1 MATEDGIHQSVV
13 FSFASYHEVNFMNQK
28 EFPEAIEMEKQ
39 LLSAMFMKEGKVVPD
54 VTTIIDADDLY
65 RPEHRLVF
73 QAILRLYAK
82 RLPIDYLAVEE
93 ELRKTGDFGRI
104 DHRYLLGLIDAT
116 FTTARAEY
124 HANIIKEKANLR
136 KLIELSDVI
145 QDEASRQEKSFN
157 EILAFAESH
166 LSNWSRSSLPS
177 KSSHLADYFAH
188 HLKADINS
196 LKNYANRLTG
206 FNNLDQQQ
214 FFSPGLY
221 VIGATPAAGKTT
233 FCWQL
238 LEQIAER
245 GEDCIYC
252 SYEMS
257 DLELFTKTAA
267 RRLFLRDKQTTLT
280 AADIRRG
287 AWSAQLDC
295 VISEVANS
303 QANLQVLELQDE
315 SIDELLI
322 RLKPLCFD
330 KQKAPVIC
338 LDYLQIVPSSKE
350 STKLGVD
357 DSVRKLKKFQRDT
370 NSTFIVISSFNRA
383 NYTQSVSFESFKES
397 GNIEYTADVVWA
409 LQLFVLNSINPSNIA
424 DSRKKIDE
432 AKKQQPRHIQLKCLK
447 NRQGTNYDCFFNYF
461 SAHDYFE
468 PCEKFKENER
478 SADKE
483 PSSSERRIKHGRL

>member
-1 MATEDGIHQSVV
+1 
-13 FSFASYHEVNFMNQK
+13 MNRK

-39 LLSAMFMKEGKVVPD
+39 LLSAMFMKEGIVIPEVAA
-54 VTTIIDADDLY
+54 IIDADDLY

-82 RLPIDYLAVEE
+82 KLPIDYLAVEE
-93 ELRKTGDFGRI
+93 ELRKSGDFGKI
-104 DHRYLLGLIDAT
+104 EHRYLLSLIDAT
-116 FTTARAEY
+116 FTTARAQY
-124 HANIIKEKANLR
+124 HAAIIKEKANLR
-136 KLIELSDVI
+136 KLIELSDLLI
-145 QDEASRQEKSFN
+145 DEAELGEKPFTDIIAYAQSQ
-157 EILAFAESH
+157 
-166 LSNWSRSSLPS
+166 LSSWSRYSLPS
-177 KSSHLADYFAH
+177 KSSHLADYFANY
-188 HLKADINS
+188 LKADIDS

-206 FNNLDQQQ
+206 FKNIDEQQ

-257 DLELFTKTAA
+257 DLELFTKTVA
-267 RRLFLRDKQTTLT
+267 RRLFLRDKQTSLT

-287 AWSAQLDC
+287 SWSAQLDN

-303 QANLQVLELQDE
+303 KSNLQVLELQDE

-350 STKLGVD
+350 TTKLGVD

-383 NYTQSVSFESFKES
+383 NYTQGVSFESFKES

-409 LQLFVLNSINPSNIA
+409 LQLNILNSINPSNIA
-424 DSRKKIDE
+424 DSRKKIDD
-432 AKKQQPRHIQLKCLK
+432 AKKKQPRQIQLKCLK
-447 NRQGTNYDCFFNYF
+447 NRQGTNYDCYFNYF

-468 PCEKFKENER
+468 PCDKFTENNSKSCER
-478 SADKE
+478 KQ
-483 PSSSERRIKHGRL
+483 

>member
-1 MATEDGIHQSVV
+1 
-13 FSFASYHEVNFMNQK
+13 MNPK

-39 LLSAMFMKEGKVVPD
+39 LLSAMFMKEGLIVPA
-54 VTTIIDADDLY
+54 VSNILDAEDLY
-65 RPEHRLVF
+65 RVEHRLVF

-82 RLPIDYLAVEE
+82 KLPIDYLAVEE
-93 ELRKTGDFGRI
+93 ELRKTGDFGKI
-104 DHRYLLGLIDAT
+104 EHRYLLSLIDAT

-136 KLIELSDVI
+136 KLIELSDVLI
-145 QDEASRQEKSFN
+145 DEAQRGEKSFN
-157 EILAFAESH
+157 EILAYAESQ
-166 LSNWSRSSLPS
+166 LSCWCRCALPS
-177 KSSHLADYFAH
+177 KSSQLADYFAN

-206 FNNLDQQQ
+206 FNNLDQHQ

-238 LEQIAER
+238 LEQLAEH
-245 GEDCIYC
+245 GESCIYC

-257 DLELFTKTAA
+257 DIELFTKTAA
-267 RRLFLRDKQTTLT
+267 RRLFLRDKQTSLT

-287 AWSAQLDC
+287 FWSAQLDC
-295 VISEVANS
+295 IINEVANS
-303 QANLQVLELQDE
+303 KTNLQVLALQDE

-330 KQKAPVIC
+330 KQKAPIIC

-383 NYTQSVSFESFKES
+383 NYTQGVSFESFKES

-409 LQLFVLNSINPSNIA
+409 LQLNVLNSINSSNIA
-424 DSRKKIDE
+424 DLRKKIDD
-432 AKKQQPRHIQLKCLK
+432 AKKQQPRQILLKCLK

-468 PCEKFKENER
+468 PCDKFVENNR
-478 SADKE
+478 A
-483 PSSSERRIKHGRL
+483 SSERKQ

>member
-1 MATEDGIHQSVV
+1 
-13 FSFASYHEVNFMNQK
+13 MNQK

-54 VTTIIDADDLY
+54 VAAIIDADDLY
-65 RPEHRLVF
+65 RVEHRLVF

-93 ELRKTGDFGRI
+93 ELRKTGDFGKI
-104 DHRYLLGLIDAT
+104 EHRYLLSLIDATFTTAT

-124 HANIIKEKANLR
+124 HAYIIKEKANLR
-136 KLIELSDVI
+136 KLIELSDVLK
-145 QDEASRQEKSFN
+145 DEAERGEKSFA
-157 EILAFAESH
+157 EILAYAENQ
-166 LSNWSRSSLPS
+166 LSSWSRSSLPS
-177 KSSHLADYFAH
+177 KSSQLADYFAN
-188 HLKADINS
+188 HLKADIIS

-221 VIGATPAAGKTT
+221 VIGATPATGKTT

-238 LEQIAER
+238 LEQLAER

-257 DLELFTKTAA
+257 DIELFTKTAA

-287 AWSAQLDC
+287 SWSAQLDN

-303 QANLQVLELQDE
+303 KTNLQILELQDE

-383 NYTQSVSFESFKES
+383 NYTQGVSFESFKES

-409 LQLFVLNSINPSNIA
+409 LQLFVLNSINPSNIG

-432 AKKQQPRHIQLKCLK
+432 AKKKQPRQIQLKCLK
-447 NRQGTNYDCFFNYF
+447 NRQGTNYDCFFKYF
-461 SAHDYFE
+461 AAHDYFE
-468 PCEKFKENER
+468 PC
-478 SADKE
+478 DKE
-483 PSSSERRIKHGRL
+483 AFKGKYSPDDDID

>member
-1 MATEDGIHQSVV
+1 
-13 FSFASYHEVNFMNQK
+13 MNQK

-39 LLSAMFMKEGKVVPD
+39 LLSAMFMKEGLVVPD
-54 VTTIIDADDLY
+54 VVAIIDADDLY

-82 RLPIDYLAVEE
+82 KLPIDYLAVEE
-93 ELRKTGDFGRI
+93 ELRKTGDFGKI
-104 DHRYLLGLIDAT
+104 EHRYLLSLIDAT

-136 KLIELSDVI
+136 KLIDLSDI
-145 QDEASRQEKSFN
+145 LIDEAQRGEKSFA
-157 EILAFAESH
+157 EILAYAESH
-166 LSNWSRSSLPS
+166 LSSWNRFTLPS
-177 KSSHLADYFAH
+177 N
-188 HLKADINS
+188 HLKADIDNI
-196 LKNYANRLTG
+196 KNYANRLTG
-206 FNNLDQQQ
+206 FKNIDDNQ
-214 FFSPGLY
+214 FFSSGLY

-238 LEQIAER
+238 LEQLAQN
-245 GEDCIYC
+245 GESCVYC

-257 DLELFTKTAA
+257 GLELFTKTAA

-287 AWSAQLDC
+287 SQSAQLDC
-295 VISEVANS
+295 VINEVAN
-303 QANLQVLELQDE
+303 QQMNLQVFELQDE

-322 RLKPLCFD
+322 RLKPLCLD

-338 LDYLQIVPSSKE
+338 LDYLQIKE

-370 NSTFIVISSFNRA
+370 NTTFIVISSFNRA
-383 NYTQSVSFESFKES
+383 NYTQGVSFESFKES

-409 LQLFVLNSINPSNIA
+409 LQLNVLNSINPSNIA
-424 DSRKKIDE
+424 DARKKIDE
-432 AKKQQPRHIQLKCLK
+432 AKKKQPRQIQLKCLK
-447 NRQGTNYDCFFNYF
+447 NRQGTNYDCYFNYF
-461 SAHDYFE
+461 SAHDYFK
-468 PCEKFKENER
+468 PCDKNDFKRNY
-478 SADKE
+478 SPAVDDD
-483 PSSSERRIKHGRL
+483 ID

>member
-1 MATEDGIHQSVV
+1 
-13 FSFASYHEVNFMNQK
+13 MNQK

-39 LLSAMFMKEGKVVPD
+39 LLSAMFMKEGLVVPD
-54 VTTIIDADDLY
+54 VAAIIDSDDLY
-65 RPEHRLVF
+65 RVEHRLVF

-93 ELRKTGDFGRI
+93 ELRKSGDFGKI
-104 DHRYLLGLIDAT
+104 EHRYLLSLIDAT

-136 KLIELSDVI
+136 KLIELSDI
-145 QDEASRQEKSFN
+145 LIDEAERGEKSFA
-157 EILAFAESH
+157 EIISFAENH
-166 LSNWSRSSLPS
+166 LSGWSRSSVPPKTLQ
-177 KSSHLADYFAH
+177 LADYFAN
-188 HLKADINS
+188 HLKTDIDQ
-196 LKNYANRLTG
+196 LKNYAQRLTG
-206 FNNLDQQQ
+206 FKNIDDQQ

-238 LEQIAER
+238 LEQLAQN
-245 GEDCIYC
+245 GEPCIYC

-257 DLELFTKTAA
+257 GLELFTKTAA

-287 AWSAQLDC
+287 SWSAQLDC
-295 VISEVANS
+295 VINEVANS
-303 QANLQVLELQDE
+303 QTNLQILELKDE

-322 RLKPLCFD
+322 RLKPLYLD
-330 KQKAPVIC
+330 KKKAPIIC

-383 NYTQSVSFESFKES
+383 NYTQGVSFESFKES

-409 LQLFVLNSINPSNIA
+409 LQLNILNSINPSNIG
-424 DSRKKIDE
+424 DSRKKIDD
-432 AKKQQPRHIQLKCLK
+432 AKRHQPRHIQLKCLK

-468 PCEKFKENER
+468 PCDKKDFKGNN
-478 SADKE
+478 SPAVDDD
-483 PSSSERRIKHGRL
+483 ID

>member
-1 MATEDGIHQSVV
+1 
-13 FSFASYHEVNFMNQK
+13 MNQK

-39 LLSAMFMKEGKVVPD
+39 LLSAMFMKEGKVVPE
-54 VTTIIDADDLY
+54 VCAIIDADDLY
-65 RPEHRLVF
+65 RVEHRLVF
-73 QAILRLYAK
+73 QALLRLYAK

-93 ELRKTGDFGRI
+93 ELRKTGDFGKI
-104 DHRYLLGLIDAT
+104 DHRYLLSLIDAT

-136 KLIELSDVI
+136 KLIELGDI
-145 QDEASRQEKSFN
+145 IIDEAERGEKSFAD
-157 EILAFAESH
+157 ILSYAQNH
-166 LSNWSRSSLPS
+166 LSNWSRSSMPS

-188 HLKADINS
+188 HLKDDINS

-206 FNNLDQQQ
+206 FNNLDQYQ

-238 LEQIAER
+238 LEQLAER

-267 RRLFLRDKQTTLT
+267 RRLFLRDKQSTLT

-287 AWSAQLDC
+287 SWSAQLDN

-303 QANLQVLELQDE
+303 KTNLQILALQDE

-322 RLKPLCFD
+322 RLKPLCLD

-383 NYTQSVSFESFKES
+383 NYTQGVSFESFKES
-397 GNIEYTADVVWA
+397 GNIEYTADVIWA
-409 LQLFVLNSINPSNIA
+409 LQLHILNSINPSNIA

-432 AKKQQPRHIQLKCLK
+432 AKKKQPRQIQLKCLK

-468 PCEKFKENER
+468 PCDKFNG
-478 SADKE
+478 
-483 PSSSERRIKHGRL
+483 RIKEI

>member
-1 MATEDGIHQSVV
+1 
-13 FSFASYHEVNFMNQK
+13 MNRK

-39 LLSAMFMKEGKVVPD
+39 LLSAMFMKDGLVVPD
-54 VTTIIDADDLY
+54 VAKILDSDDLY
-65 RPEHRLVF
+65 RVEHRLVF

-93 ELRKTGDFGRI
+93 ELRKSGDFGKI
-104 DHRYLLGLIDAT
+104 EHSYLLSLIDAT

-136 KLIELSDVI
+136 KLIELSDI
-145 QDEASRQEKSFN
+145 LIDEASRQEKSFAD
-157 EILAFAESH
+157 ILAYAENQ
-166 LSNWSRSSLPS
+166 LSGWSRSATPS
-177 KSSHLADYFAH
+177 KSLQLADYFANN
-188 HLKADINS
+188 LKTDIDS
-196 LKNYANRLTG
+196 LKNYANRLTS
-206 FNNLDQQQ
+206 FKNIDDQQ

-238 LEQIAER
+238 LEQLAQN
-245 GEDCIYC
+245 GESCIYC

-257 DLELFTKTAA
+257 GLELFTKTAA
-267 RRLFLRDKQTTLT
+267 RRLFLRDKQTKLT

-287 AWSAQLDC
+287 SWSTQLNN

-303 QANLQVLELQDE
+303 KTNLQVLELQDE

-322 RLKPLCFD
+322 RLKPLCLD
-330 KQKAPVIC
+330 KAKAPVIC

-370 NSTFIVISSFNRA
+370 NSTFIVISSFNRT
-383 NYTQSVSFESFKES
+383 NYTQGFQRV
-397 GNIEYTADVVWA
+397 
-409 LQLFVLNSINPSNIA
+409 
-424 DSRKKIDE
+424 
-432 AKKQQPRHIQLKCLK
+432 
-447 NRQGTNYDCFFNYF
+447 RQ
-461 SAHDYFE
+461 H
-468 PCEKFKENER
+468 
-478 SADKE
+478 
-483 PSSSERRIKHGRL
+483 RIHR

>member
-1 MATEDGIHQSVV
+1 
-13 FSFASYHEVNFMNQK
+13 MNRK

-39 LLSAMFMKEGKVVPD
+39 LLSAMFMKDGLVVPE
-54 VTTIIDADDLY
+54 VAAIIDADDLY
-65 RPEHRLVF
+65 RIEHRLVF
-73 QAILRLYAK
+73 QAILRLYSK
-82 RLPIDYLAVEE
+82 KLPIDYLAVEE
-93 ELRKTGDFGRI
+93 ELRKSGDFGKI
-104 DHRYLLGLIDAT
+104 EHRYLLSLIDAT

-136 KLIELSDVI
+136 KLIELSDLLI
-145 QDEASRQEKSFN
+145 DEAERGEKSFH
-157 EILAFAESH
+157 EILAYAESQ
-166 LSNWSRSSLPS
+166 LSSWNRYSLPS
-177 KSSHLADYFAH
+177 KSSHIADYFAN
-188 HLKADINS
+188 HLKADIDS
-196 LKNYANRLTG
+196 LKKYANRFTG
-206 FNNLDQQQ
+206 FKNIDDQQ

-238 LEQIAER
+238 LEQLAEN

-257 DLELFTKTAA
+257 GLELFTKTAA

-287 AWSAQLDC
+287 SWSAQLDC
-295 VISEVANS
+295 VINEVANS
-303 QANLQVLELQDE
+303 KTNLQVLELQDE

-350 STKLGVD
+350 SIKLGVD

-383 NYTQSVSFESFKES
+383 NYTQGVSFESFKES

-409 LQLFVLNSINPSNIA
+409 LQLNILNSINPNNIA
-424 DSRKKIDE
+424 DSRKKIDD
-432 AKKQQPRHIQLKCLK
+432 AKRQQPRQIQLKCLK

-468 PCEKFKENER
+468 PCEKFVDSN
-478 SADKE
+478 SA
-483 PSSSERRIKHGRL
+483 SSKRKQ